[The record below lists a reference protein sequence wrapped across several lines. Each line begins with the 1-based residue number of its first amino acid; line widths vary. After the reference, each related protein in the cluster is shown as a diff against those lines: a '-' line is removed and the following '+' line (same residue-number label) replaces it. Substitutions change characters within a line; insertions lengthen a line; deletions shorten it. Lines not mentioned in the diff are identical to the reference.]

1 MPGILMSRNTRS
13 GASRS
18 IMPHALLAG
27 GRLQDIVAFVFQNH
41 PQRVADARLVV
52 NHQDSGLQRVSV
64 RTV

>member
-18 IMPHALLAG
+18 IMRTRVFAG
-27 GRLQDIVAFVFQNH
+27 GRLNDVVALVFQNH
-41 PQRVADARLVV
+41 PQRVADARFVV
-52 NHQDSGLQRVSV
+52 NDQDPRFQRGSV